1 MTTTPFSK
9 YFLLL
14 LTIPFLFS
22 ACEKEDKRLPILLT
36 YEAKDISRS
45 RAVVSGKL
53 VIEFTKSVTELG
65 FCWDEN
71 PNPGLSSNSLTIQ
84 DYRVGEDF
92 EADITGL
99 KPNTT
104 YYLKTYAK
112 AGSDLSFGDE
122 ITFTTTNLPIS
133 TPCQP
138 ENNLLIINSE
148 EHRYSKVYHP
158 YPSGSSD
165 GYTFYVGG
173 SRSDIYITFQQK
185 PETGKYVT
193 QNYSTSYWQSNG
205 CKIRATLFNQVLS
218 AIEDNDVYVDN
229 DGNGNFI
236 ITFCDNYFRYSTT
249 VFLPL
254 KGRLVAN

>member
-1 MTTTPFSK
+1 MTTIPFSK

-84 DYRVGEDF
+84 DYSVGEDF
-92 EADITGL
+92 EVDITGL

-104 YYLKTYAK
+104 YYLRTYAK

-122 ITFTTTNLPIS
+122 VSFTTTNLPIS

-138 ENNLLIINSE
+138 EDNLLIINSE

-158 YPSGSSD
+158 YSGGNG

-173 SRSDIYITFQQK
+173 SRSDIYISFQQK
-185 PETGKYVT
+185 PETGKYIT
-193 QNYSTSYWQSNG
+193 QNYSTSYWQPNG
-205 CKIRATLFNQVLS
+205 CKIRATLFNQVCYT
-218 AIEDNDVYVDN
+218 IEDNFVFVDN

-236 ITFCDNYFRYSTT
+236 ITFCDNYFSYSTS
-249 VFLPL
+249 VFFPFR
-254 KGRLVAN
+254 GRLVTN

>member
-1 MTTTPFSK
+1 MTTIPLSK

-14 LTIPFLFS
+14 LTILFLFS

-53 VIEFTKSVTELG
+53 VVEFTKKVSEIG

-71 PNPGLSSNSLTIQ
+71 PNPGLSSNIFTLQ

-92 EADITGL
+92 ETDVTGL

-104 YYLKTYAK
+104 YYLRTYAK
-112 AGSDLSFGDE
+112 AGSELTFGDVVS
-122 ITFTTTNLPIS
+122 FTTTNLPIN

-148 EHRYSKVYHP
+148 EYRYSNVYHP
-158 YPSGSSD
+158 YSGGNG

-185 PETGKYVT
+185 PETGKYII
-193 QNYSTSYWQSNG
+193 QNYSTSYWQPNG
-205 CKIRATLFNQVLS
+205 CKIRATLFNQVFS
-218 AIEDNDVYVDN
+218 ATEDDYVYVDN

-236 ITFCDNYFRYSTT
+236 ITFCDNYFNYSTT
-249 VFLPL
+249 VFLPFR
-254 KGRLVAN
+254 GRLVTN